1 MAIKVLMVLDGNYRF
16 EPDNGGTL
24 DFNYTTLVGALTA
37 AGMQVTRAHRQT
49 DASAD
54 HEDFNFAEPPM
65 GLDLREFDAIWL
77 IGNQGRNSSAQS
89 GDSIPGL
96 GHPDEEDQLAALTR
110 LMDSGVG
117 VFATGDHDSIG
128 SAMCGHIP
136 RVRAMRAWYG
146 PNDATSPM
154 PAGFPRNNPVISAD
168 RADTTQQ
175 SANSDYE
182 GGSGF
187 VWFENQ
193 SDSTPQP
200 ITPLTSPAHPI
211 LRRPGG
217 EITVYPDHM
226 HEGKVLGALGMAEYS
241 YNEPI
246 DLDGESFTEFPVIN
260 GFRKLP
266 EIIATGQTTGFASK
280 SAASGDFILDNSAAS
295 TMRAVDIL
303 SVYDGRAAGV
313 GRIVTGSTFH
323 HYVDIN
329 LIGDS
334 GVDTDIERTRAG
346 PDAENPHGFND
357 APSQVFDA
365 IKQAFVNIT
374 TWLARPRPAIG
385 LILERS
391 TFSQAEAMA
400 NSVFAGAILVT
411 VDGLK
416 PNQFPGPD
424 GITSLDPGDFDPMW
438 APVITPVEPT
448 GLTITP
454 VRVTSDDPTLPQRLQ
469 RFTFRYDVEI
479 ANSAFLAIVDPDTFH
494 TIRVDAALSSPAVIG
509 ALADHAWIQLV
520 KAANPYMLDL
530 DDDNERY
537 WLSSDLRVFPV
548 VADGSPL
555 AVGADRAAAL
565 SYLET
570 RLNGMTVAEFE
581 DLPIGQGESALSNLP
596 TADDGNNVY
605 NFAVARVRLNAAAAE
620 ATGVRVFFRI
630 VPSPTTALLTYHEAM
645 GIPTDSYLQTAGAD
659 PIALPGQNAGGTE
672 WLSFPMFAHS
682 RMSPPSS
689 QIDGLNVKPMSP
701 GDDDTFFGALIDN
714 NLTDD
719 YLTATPMGG
728 AGRSLPEL
736 MAGEHQCIVAQI
748 VYPPAPIPDGARP
761 STSDKL
767 AQRNLALSTIAN
779 PGADG
784 SRSAVHTFEIEATP
798 QPIADGFPP
807 DELLLDWG
815 RAEPP
820 EGTEVSLYIPGWSS
834 AEVIELADR
843 FYPRHELR
851 AIDSNTVALPGG
863 GTRYVPIPRGLV
875 RRTGVIVADFPLGV
889 KRGQRFD
896 LSVRQVSTR
905 GRSANLPP
913 PKATVISK
921 AEAAELLGR
930 RTAPPA
936 PGLTAAA
943 AAAPPPGAFDLGDN
957 RVLITDLRIL
967 DDDGD
972 HAVVIEHPD
981 PALVAAAR
989 AQSGSWRE
997 TIGAFQLGVP
1007 VSVKGNMLRHHLRL
1021 LSVLRWR
1028 AQYLRPNDRWH
1039 AAFNRYVELIADKV
1053 RALGGDPWQVPAT
1066 PDGKFPLPGSG
1077 GGDNGPENEPDGP
1090 PQDFWRHYCP
1100 TWLALLILLLLLILL
1115 ALMLVR

>member
-1 MAIKVLMVLDGNYRF
+1 MATKVLIVLDGSYRF
-16 EPDNGGTL
+16 EPGNGGAL
-24 DFNYTTLVGALTA
+24 DFNYTVLAAALA
-37 AGMQVTRAHRQT
+37 GAGMQVTRAHRQT

-54 HEDFNFAEPPM
+54 HQNFNFATPPI
-65 GLDLREFDAIWL
+65 DLRQFDVIWF
-77 IGNQGRNSSAQS
+77 IGNQGRNSPEMS
-89 GDSIPGL
+89 GNSILGL
-96 GHPDEEDQLAALTR
+96 GDPAEAPQLAALTR

-146 PNDATSPM
+146 ANDGTSPM
-154 PAGFPRNNPVISAD
+154 PAGFPRNYPVMTAS

-175 SANSDYE
+175 SPNSDYE

-200 ITPLTSPAHPI
+200 ITPISSPAHPI
-211 LRRPGG
+211 LRHAGAD
-217 EITVYPDHM
+217 ITVFPDHM
-226 HEGKVLGALGMAEYS
+226 HEGKVLGALGMAQYS

-246 DLDGESFTEFPVIN
+246 SFDGQSFTEFPVIA

-266 EIIATGQTTGFASK
+266 EVIAAGQTTPFASK
-280 SAASGDFILDNSAAS
+280 SAASGNFILSNSETS
-295 TMRAVDIL
+295 GPKTVDTL
-303 SVYDGRAAGV
+303 SVYDGRIAGV
-313 GRIVTGSTFH
+313 GRVVTGSTFH

-329 LIGDS
+329 LTGDS
-334 GVDTDIERTRAG
+334 GVDSDIERTRAG
-346 PDAENPHGFND
+346 LDAQKTHGFND
-357 APSQVFDA
+357 APAATFDA

-374 TWLARPRPAIG
+374 DWLARPQPAIS

-400 NSVFAGAILVT
+400 NPLFSGAILVT

-416 PNQFPGPD
+416 PRQFPGTD
-424 GITSLDPGDFDPMW
+424 GITSLDPALFDPAW
-438 APVITPVEPT
+438 APVITPQAPT
-448 GLTITP
+448 GITITP
-454 VRVTSDDPTLPQRLQ
+454 VRVTSDDPAMPPRLQ

-479 ANSAFLAIVDPDTFH
+479 DDSAFLAIADPDTFN
-494 TIRVDAALSSPAVIG
+494 TIQVDAALTTPAVIG
-509 ALADHAWIQLV
+509 ALGDHAWIQLV
-520 KAANPYMLDL
+520 KAANPFMLDL
-530 DDDNERY
+530 ANNNETF

-565 SYLET
+565 AHLQS
-570 RLNGMTVAEFE
+570 RVNAMTVAEFE
-581 DLPIGQGESALSNLP
+581 ALPIGQGDSTLSAFP

-620 ATGVRVFFRI
+620 AAGVRVFFRI
-630 VPSPTTALLTYHEAM
+630 VPSPTTALLTYEESM
-645 GIPTDSYLQTAGAD
+645 GVPSGSYPQTAGAS
-659 PIALPGQNAGGTE
+659 PIALPGEDSGGTD
-672 WLSFPMFAHS
+672 WLSFPVFANG

-689 QIDGLNVKPMSP
+689 QTDGFNVKNMGP

-714 NLTDD
+714 NLTAA
-719 YLTATPMGG
+719 YLTATPAGG
-728 AGRSLPEL
+728 AMRSLPEL

-748 VYPPAPIPDGARP
+748 VYPPAPIPDEARP
-761 STSDKL
+761 GTSDKL
-767 AQRNLALSTIAN
+767 AQRNLALSEIAN

-784 SRSAVHTFEIEATP
+784 SRTALHTFEIEASP
-798 QPIADGFPP
+798 RPIADGFPP

-834 AEVIELADR
+834 AEVIALADR

-851 AIDSNTVALPGG
+851 AIDANTVAVPGG
-863 GTRYVPIPRGLV
+863 GTRYVPVPRGLA
-875 RRTGVIVADFPLGV
+875 RRTGVIAADFPLGV

-896 LSVRQVSTR
+896 LSVRQVTTR

-913 PKATVISK
+913 PKATIISK
-921 AEAAELLGR
+921 AEAADIL
-930 RTAPPA
+930 A
-936 PGLTAAA
+936 GLAGPRARA
-943 AAAPPPGAFDLGDN
+943 LAGAAPDAGAFEFGDN
-957 RVLITDLRIL
+957 KVLITDLRIL

-972 HAVVIEHPD
+972 HAVIIEHPE

-997 TIGAFQLGVP
+997 TVGAFQLGIP
-1007 VSVKGNMLRHHLRL
+1007 VSVKDAMLRHHLRL
-1021 LSVLRWR
+1021 LSVMRWR
-1028 AQYLRPNDRWH
+1028 AQHLRPNDRWYS
-1039 AAFNRYVELIADKV
+1039 AFHRYVELIADKV

-1066 PDGKFPLPGSG
+1066 PDGAIPLPG
-1077 GGDNGPENEPDGP
+1077 GDGRD
-1090 PQDFWRHYCP
+1090 PQDGANTGPAGTDAAADDYWRRCCP
-1100 TWLALLILLLLLILL
+1100 NWLALLILLLLLILMIL
-1115 ALMLVR
+1115 LLVD